1 MRPITRKF
9 AYGLLALVVVLLA
22 LGALPSLLASGAPYY
37 LTAEP
42 TATAGPAYNLTAEG
56 TDDLTRRRFQFFFSA
71 VDAPDNRS
79 KPYRRGP
86 VGLKESFTHS
96 PFDELDSFR
105 EFAPASATTDDGVFV
120 AFEGRRYRVRVVQ
133 AASASD

>member
-9 AYGLLALVVVLLA
+9 AYGLVALVVVLLA
-22 LGALPSLLASGAPYY
+22 LGALPSLLGSGDPYH

-71 VDAPDNRS
+71 VESSDNRS
-79 KPYRRGP
+79 KPYREGSI
-86 VGLKESFTHS
+86 GLKESFTHS
-96 PFDELDSFR
+96 PFDEMDSFR
-105 EFAPASATTDDGVFV
+105 EFAPQNATVDDSVFV
-120 AFEGRRYRVRVVQ
+120 EFDGERYRVQVVQ
-133 AASASD
+133 AGDG

>member
-9 AYGLLALVVVLLA
+9 AYGLLALVLVLLA
-22 LGALPSLLASGAPYY
+22 LGAVPSLLGSGEPYY

-42 TATAGPAYNLTAEG
+42 TAESGPAYNLTAEG
-56 TDDLTRRRFQFFFSA
+56 TDDLTRRRFEYFFSA
-71 VDAPDNRS
+71 VESPENRS

-86 VGLKESFTHS
+86 VGIKESFTHS

-105 EFAPASATTDDGVFV
+105 SFAPANATTTDAVFV
-120 AFEGRRYRVRVVQ
+120 EFEGTRYRVRV
-133 AASASD
+133 ARD